1 MKETKKI
8 RVKVKKRKLKIKN
21 LILFIIFIT
30 LLINTIYYI
39 LNKKIENIY
48 IINNKIVSDKEI
60 IKTAELEEYPS
71 FLLNPKFIL
80 EKSIMN
86 HPYIKDVTI
95 KKSNFKLYIQINE
108 YKQLAIFNNK
118 IILENGNLVENIYNT
133 KELPIIINEIDVL
146 SFAENFSKID
156 NNVLLKI
163 SQIEYVP
170 NEVDNARYLLYMND
184 GNSVYITLSKIEKI
198 NKYSSISSQMEGK
211 NGIIYL
217 DSGDY
222 IELK

>member
-21 LILFIIFIT
+21 LILFVIFIM

-48 IINNKIVSDKEI
+48 IINNKIVSDKEK
-60 IKTAELEEYPS
+60 IKAAKLEEYPS

-80 EKSIMN
+80 EKNIMN
-86 HPYIKDVTI
+86 HPYIKDVLI
-95 KKSNFKLYIQINE
+95 KKSNFKLYIHINE

-118 IILENGNLVENIYNT
+118 IILENGNLVENIYNI
-133 KELPIIINEIDVL
+133 KELPIIVNEIDIL
-146 SFAENFSKID
+146 SFVESFSKID

-184 GNSVYITLSKIEKI
+184 GNSVYITLSKIDKI

>member
-8 RVKVKKRKLKIKN
+8 RVKVKKRKLKLKK

-30 LLINTIYYI
+30 LLINTIYNI
-39 LNKKIENIY
+39 LTKKIENIY
-48 IINNKIVSDKEI
+48 IINNKIISDKEI
-60 IKTAELEEYPS
+60 ISVAKLEDYPS

-80 EKSIMN
+80 EKNIMN
-86 HPYIKDVTI
+86 HPCIKDVTI
-95 KKSNFKLYIQINE
+95 KKNNFKLYIYITE
-108 YKQLAIFNNK
+108 YKQIAIFDDK
-118 IILENGNLVENIYNT
+118 IILENGKLIENIYNT
-133 KELPIIINEIDVL
+133 KELPVVINEIDIL
-146 SFAENFSKID
+146 SFAEKFSKID

-170 NEVDNARYLLYMND
+170 NEVDSERYLLYMND

-198 NKYSSISSQMEGK
+198 NKYSSICGQMEGK
-211 NGIIYL
+211 KGIIYL